1 MDSCIFCRIVK
12 KEIPAKVLYE
22 SDHVLAFPDVSPM
35 APTHVLVIPKKHYDN
50 LEEIPAEELD
60 VVREMFAAARSVA
73 AQAGVNERGYR
84 LAMNVKA
91 EGGQSVF
98 HVHLHL
104 LAGRK
109 MGPSLVG

>member
-12 KEIPAKVLYE
+12 KEIPAKILYE
-22 SDHVLAFPDVSPM
+22 SDSVLAFPDVNPQ
-35 APTHVLVIPKKHYDN
+35 APTHILVIPKKHYDN
-50 LEEIPAEELD
+50 LEEIPAAEMG
-60 VVREMFAAARSVA
+60 VVQEMIAAARSA
-73 AQAGVNERGYR
+73 ASEVGVNERGYR

-104 LAGRK
+104 LAGRS